1 MTTERRVGLGVQLA
15 GVIVAALVAYFT
27 TQASIQAEIA
37 GIKATQVSQFQE
49 VLRRLADMQADIREI
64 RQR

>member
-1 MTTERRVGLGVQLA
+1 MTTERRIGLGVQLA

-64 RQR
+64 RTR